1 MKTITLN
8 NGVEMP
14 LQGFE
19 FFKLRRKIAKRLYA
33 TRLTLGTA

>member
-14 LQGFE
+14 MQGFGV
-19 FFKLRRKIAKRLYA
+19 FKLHRGIAKRLYA